1 MDVWHSLGACDLLG
15 TCHCWFP
22 RPCDLTHDR
31 AEVCYRL
38 SIAALAYSLSGN
50 LLGAVSQSS
59 LFSALLL
66 LGGFHGPAHDQALCS
81 GSTQGLHDICLQGLA
96 FAWIAWV
103 FRVPTALPSMLM
115 HRADDATSSL
125 GCCHR
130 PQRMQR
136 PQVDGLAP
144 AAPRPTDFPTLLQN
158 VRICTSLIIVLQ
170 SLGKSN
176 HFAILFKKS

>member
-15 TCHCWFP
+15 TCHGWFP

-31 AEVCYRL
+31 AEACYRL
-38 SIAALAYSLSGN
+38 SIAALAYYLSGN

-103 FRVPTALPSMLM
+103 FRVPTAVPSMLM

-125 GCCHR
+125 GWCHR

-136 PQVDGLAP
+136 PQFDGLAP

-170 SLGKSN
+170 S
-176 HFAILFKKS
+176 